1 MQELGVG
8 IEGVTL
14 CDWALKSVDKMG
26 RSKASDSTIEEC
38 KNNSID
44 SRFLQLSTKPCGKGD
59 ATLVIELYGDLTPLS
74 EHSTSHDRPATTPPG
89 AAHTAFPPYST
100 LPHIQPI

>member
-14 CDWALKSVDKMG
+14 CDWALNSVDKMG

-59 ATLVIELYGDLTPLS
+59 ATLVIELYGDLAPLS